1 MSKFRGGSLSQ
12 DASAGDDAETL
23 RKKRVQIHSMR
34 EVPPSSADAGA
45 DYNSPDVQ
53 FILEV
58 KRSNAKVTPPR
69 PFPAIFPP
77 NYVSRDAQGGEAH
90 SLKYHRRV

>member
-1 MSKFRGGSLSQ
+1 MISKKIGICRLSKFRGNVSQ
-12 DASAGDDAETL
+12 DSGASADGESESL

-34 EVPPSSADAGA
+34 EVGASSDA

-58 KRSNAKVTPPR
+58 KRSNVKVTS
-69 PFPAIFPP
+69 IHVDSVEL
-77 NYVSRDAQGGEAH
+77 NSVH
-90 SLKYHRRV
+90 LKVYLKL